1 MKGRY
6 LKLATIET
14 LAASIPSNLKDY
26 TQKDHNFSD
35 LESNTFSFE
44 SEKIDVD
51 AGSWAH
57 LRPFESGSNVEAYN
71 SLLVYRSITGISRF
85 QANDPGFW
93 TYLSHTIGLEFL
105 RQRYEKKLE
114 NCKSDSERTK
124 TIRQHFFCNRNARDI
139 RRNQGLARLW
149 WGGALV
155 SQFDSV
161 SPEVAAD
168 AILSNSDIRASLL
181 SGQTRPE

>member
-14 LAASIPSNLKDY
+14 LVISIPSNLKDY

-71 SLLVYRSITGISRF
+71 SCWCTGQLRGYQDFRRMTRVLDISITHYWPRISSATVRKVRKL
-85 QANDPGFW
+85 Q
-93 TYLSHTIGLEFL
+93 IG
-105 RQRYEKKLE
+105 
-114 NCKSDSERTK
+114 
-124 TIRQHFFCNRNARDI
+124 
-139 RRNQGLARLW
+139 
-149 WGGALV
+149 
-155 SQFDSV
+155 
-161 SPEVAAD
+161 
-168 AILSNSDIRASLL
+168 
-181 SGQTRPE
+181 